1 MNRRTL
7 LKRGGIG
14 VAALGTFSGCTEETL
29 EEAETNPTFMDNVS
43 EEEIDLPVDQ
53 RIEVVE
59 DGILRAEDA
68 EIEDTDGL
76 EAYLEEEGL
85 SVEDLSEEEKVVEE
99 LPEIEIEDVDV
110 ITNDE
115 HGELPVLSLEYVRPD
130 AIETGA
136 LDDMGVVAGGYAALV
151 DAGPDAELLEATVVD
166 SNREP
171 FGSFDVL
178 TPWAEEYVEGT
189 ITAREYGHKV
199 WMTAMSE

>member
-14 VAALGTFSGCTEETL
+14 VAALGTLSGCTEETL
-29 EEAETNPTFMDNVS
+29 EEAETNPTFMENVS
-43 EEEIDLPVDQ
+43 EEEVDLPVDQ

-76 EAYLEEEGL
+76 EAYLEEQGL
-85 SVEDLSEEEKVVEE
+85 PVEDLSEEETVVEE
-99 LPEIEIEDVDV
+99 LPEIETEDVDV

-115 HGELPVLSLEYVRPD
+115 HGELPILSLEYRRPD

-151 DAGPDAELLEATVVD
+151 EAGIDAELLEATVVD
-166 SNREP
+166 ADGAP

-178 TPWAEEYVEGT
+178 TPWAEEYVDDV

>member
-14 VAALGTFSGCTEETL
+14 VAALGALSGCTEETL
-29 EEAETNPTFMDNVS
+29 EEAETNPTFMENVS
-43 EEEIDLPVDQ
+43 EEEVDLPVDQ
-53 RIEVVE
+53 RIGVVE

-85 SVEDLSEEEKVVEE
+85 SVEDLSEEETVVEE

-136 LDDMGVVAGGYAALV
+136 LHDMGVVAGGYAALV
-151 DAGPDAELLEATVVD
+151 DAGHDAALLEATVVD

-178 TPWAEEYVEGT
+178 TPWTEEYVEGT